1 MPGAS
6 NTVEDCTTDR
16 TPHTTCVSDDEELRR
31 HQEDIVDAEG
41 ELQRLKDKLEQSA
54 ENLRQ
59 ATETCMKCLADLNVV
74 QKQQNQR
81 SKLYSDIRERKI
93 RRESLASGD
102 VQQHRVNLV
111 EQMRNNTKELVS
123 AEHQEREY
131 VKRYQ
136 ELNVKIGLL
145 LKKINQVES
154 LNADKISQRDTA
166 KADLDDI
173 TAEWQREHIRH
184 EELKSIFSTK
194 YFR

>member
-1 MPGAS
+1 M
-6 NTVEDCTTDR
+6 
-16 TPHTTCVSDDEELRR
+16 RR
-31 HQEDIVDAEG
+31 
-41 ELQRLKDKLEQSA
+41 LQGKLEQSA
-54 ENLRQ
+54 EKMRQ
-59 ATETCMKCLADLNVV
+59 ATETCKRCEADLNDV
-74 QKQQNQR
+74 KKRISLR
-81 SKLYSDIRERKI
+81 SKLSSDIKERQI
-93 RRESLASGD
+93 RKESLASGD
-102 VQQHRVNLV
+102 VQQHRANLV
-111 EQMRNNTKELVS
+111 EQMRNNTKELVR
-123 AEHQEREY
+123 AEHQEREH
-131 VKRYQ
+131 VKRHQ

>member
-1 MPGAS
+1 M
-6 NTVEDCTTDR
+6 
-16 TPHTTCVSDDEELRR
+16 RR
-31 HQEDIVDAEG
+31 
-41 ELQRLKDKLEQSA
+41 LQDKLEQSA
-54 ENLRQ
+54 EKLRQ
-59 ATETCMKCLADLNVV
+59 ATETCMRCLTDLNDVRN
-74 QKQQNQR
+74 QQNQK

-111 EQMRNNTKELVS
+111 EQMRNNTKELVR
-123 AEHQEREY
+123 AEHQEREH
-131 VKRYQ
+131 VRRHQ

-173 TAEWQREHIRH
+173 TAECQREQTRF
-184 EELKSIFSTK
+184 EELKNIFSAK